1 MKITTLSR
9 KTVKLKK
16 EEADLIIQILA
27 AQMHK
32 LEQAKQ
38 EQTSRTKKPLPMAS
52 PLWQQMQDI
61 SQAQYQLGFNK
72 GTIDKWATHII
83 CDAIDRTER
92 TEENAAQLYRLLEL
106 LEEGR
111 R

>member
-1 MKITTLSR
+1 MKITALNR
-9 KTVKLKK
+9 KTVRLKN

-27 AQMHK
+27 AQQHK

-38 EQTSRTKKPLPMAS
+38 EQISRTKKPLPMTS
-52 PLWQQMQDI
+52 PLWQQIQDI

-72 GTIDKWATHII
+72 GTIDKWATRII

-92 TEENAAQLYRLLEL
+92 TEENAAPLYRLLEL